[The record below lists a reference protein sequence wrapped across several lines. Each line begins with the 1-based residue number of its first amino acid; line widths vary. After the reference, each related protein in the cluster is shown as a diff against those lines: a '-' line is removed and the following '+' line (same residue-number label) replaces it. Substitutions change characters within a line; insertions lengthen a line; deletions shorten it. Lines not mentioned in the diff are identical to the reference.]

1 MMYRTVIGLEIH
13 TQLLTDTKAFCNC
26 SADHFEN
33 EINKNICP
41 VCSGQPGALPVL
53 NENAV
58 KLAVMAGI
66 ALNGKINKISKF
78 DRKNYFYP
86 DLPKG
91 YQITQYFTPIIEDAF
106 IEVNNN
112 KIRINRIHME
122 EDTAKMIHEGEEIS
136 SSKESLI
143 DYNRAGIPL
152 IEIVTEPDIKS
163 AAEAREFME
172 RLRNILR
179 YANISSGD
187 MEKGALR
194 CDANISVVNE
204 ETGDS
209 SKRVEVKNIN
219 SFKFV
224 EKALEYE
231 RERLVEIMEN
241 KEPMVQETRRW
252 DANNKKTFSM
262 RTKEEE
268 ADYRYFPE
276 PDLPILEIDDEFIEK
291 VKKDLPELP
300 EEKQERFVKQYGI
313 PEYDA
318 GVLASS
324 KDMADFYEKCAE
336 LVSDGKFLSN
346 WFMGD
351 MTRIMKE
358 REDEVED
365 LKLTPEYFKKLY
377 NLINDGKIST
387 KIAKD
392 IFEEVY
398 DGKDPEDIV
407 KEKGLEQIDD
417 DEMLEEMAR
426 EILDNNQQNVEKY
439 KNGKTNL
446 LGFFVGQVMKKTKG
460 KANPAKVNK
469 IFAKLLNE

>member
-1 MMYRTVIGLEIH
+1 MYKTVIGLEIH
-13 TQLLTDTKAFCNC
+13 TQLLTETKAFCNC

-33 EINKNICP
+33 EINKNVCP
-41 VCSGQPGALPVL
+41 VCSGQPGSLPVL

-58 KLAVMAGI
+58 RLAVMTGI
-66 ALNGKINKISKF
+66 ALNGTINKISKF

-91 YQITQYFTPIIEDAF
+91 YQITQYFTPIIENASID
-106 IEVNNN
+106 INGN

-122 EDTAKMIHEGEEIS
+122 EDTAKMLHEGDAIS
-136 SSKESLI
+136 SAKESLI

-163 AAEAREFME
+163 PAEAREFME

-204 ETGDS
+204 ETGKS

-231 RERLVEIMEN
+231 RERLIQIMEN
-241 KEPMVQETRRW
+241 KESMVQETRGW
-252 DANNKKTFSM
+252 DAANKKTFSM

-276 PDLPILEIDDEFIEK
+276 PDLPVLEIDDKFIEEARK
-291 VKKDLPELP
+291 LLPELP
-300 EEKQERFVKQYGI
+300 KQKQERFVKQYDI

-324 KDMADFYEKCAE
+324 KEMADFYEECAKE
-336 LVSDGKFLSN
+336 LPDGKFLSN

-365 LKLTPEYFKKLY
+365 LKITPNHFKKLY
-377 NLINDGKIST
+377 NLLNDGKIST

-398 DGKDPEDIV
+398 NGKDPEKIV

-417 DEMLEEMAR
+417 DAMLEEMAK
-426 EILDNNQQNVEKY
+426 EILANNEKNVEKY

-446 LGFFVGQVMKKTKG
+446 LGFFVGQVMKQTKG

-469 IFAKLLNE
+469 IFVKLLNE

>member
-1 MMYRTVIGLEIH
+1 MYRTVIGLEIH
-13 TQLLTDTKAFCNC
+13 TQLLTETKAFCNC

-33 EINKNICP
+33 DVNINVCP
-41 VCSGQPGALPVL
+41 VCSGQPGSLPVL

-66 ALNGKINKISKF
+66 ALNGKINKVSKF

-106 IEVNNN
+106 IEINDN

-122 EDTAKMIHEGEEIS
+122 EDTGKMLHEGDLIS

-163 AAEAREFME
+163 PSEAREFME

-204 ETGDS
+204 ETGKP

-231 RERLVEIMEN
+231 RERLVEIME
-241 KEPMVQETRRW
+241 KEEAMVQETRRW
-252 DANNKKTFSM
+252 DANEKKTFSM

-276 PDLPILEIDDEFIEK
+276 PDLPILEIDDKFIEE

-300 EEKQERFVKQYGI
+300 KEKQERFVKQYGI

-358 REDEVED
+358 REDEVAD
-365 LKLTPEYFKKLY
+365 LKLTPEHFKKLY
-377 NLINDGKIST
+377 ELINDGKIST

-398 DGKDPEDIV
+398 DGKDPQEIV

-417 DEMLEEMAR
+417 DEMLEEMAK
-426 EILDNNQQNVEKY
+426 EILDNNEKNVEKY

-469 IFAKLLNE
+469 IFVKLLDE

>member
-1 MMYRTVIGLEIH
+1 MYRTVIGLEIH
-13 TQLLTDTKAFCNC
+13 TQLLTKTKAFCNC
-26 SADHFEN
+26 SADHFET
-33 EINKNICP
+33 EVNKNVCP
-41 VCSGQPGALPVL
+41 VCSGQPGSLPVL
-53 NENAV
+53 NESAV
-58 KLAVMAGI
+58 KLAVMAGV

-106 IEVNNN
+106 IEINGH
-112 KIRINRIHME
+112 KIRIKRIHME
-122 EDTAKMIHEGEEIS
+122 EDTGKMLHEGDAIS
-136 SSKESLI
+136 SASESLI

-163 AAEAREFME
+163 PSEAREFME

-194 CDANISVVNE
+194 CDANISIVNE
-204 ETGDS
+204 ETGES

-231 RERLVEIMEN
+231 RERLIEIMDK
-241 KEPMVQETRRW
+241 KEPMVQETRGW

-276 PDLPILEIDDEFIEK
+276 PDLPILEVDDEFIEE

-300 EEKQERFVKQYGI
+300 KQKQERFVEQYGI

-318 GVLASS
+318 GVLVSS
-324 KDMADFYEKCAE
+324 KELADFYEECAKK
-336 LVSDGKFLSN
+336 VPDGKFLSN

-358 REDEVED
+358 REEEVED
-365 LKLTPEYFKKLY
+365 LKLTPDHFKKLFD
-377 NLINDGKIST
+377 LIKDGKIST

-417 DEMLEEMAR
+417 DKMLEDMAR
-426 EILDNNQQNVEKY
+426 EILANNEKNVEKY

-446 LGFFVGQVMKKTKG
+446 LGFFVGQVMKQTKG

-469 IFAKLLNE
+469 IFVKLLNE